1 MCKIEDKNSPFEDP
15 TAFPYE
21 KPCPGRTLLFFRRE
35 NIHLVL
41 DLLLP
46 LGLGLREP
54 AHPVH
59 EADWPAAV
67 AVGLGGCCA
76 AAAVAEGVAAPQL
89 HTSAALSGRP
99 ARGK

>member
-46 LGLGLREP
+46 LGLGL
-54 AHPVH
+54 H